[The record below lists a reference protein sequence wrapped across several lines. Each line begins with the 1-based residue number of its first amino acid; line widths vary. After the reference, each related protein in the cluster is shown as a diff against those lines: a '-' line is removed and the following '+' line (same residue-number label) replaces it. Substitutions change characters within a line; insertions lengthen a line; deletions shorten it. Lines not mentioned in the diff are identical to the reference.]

1 MERKGI
7 FQRKKNENVQIIG
20 YKQNYNDSS
29 ENLKLG
35 TNSADSPEDNKNV
48 TSFCLSTKSDYEDMD
63 KSLSFTVSEA
73 QKELLKEI
81 DDILNDV
88 FFWCR

>member
-35 TNSADSPEDNKNV
+35 TNSADSPEDNKNE
-48 TSFCLSTKSDYEDMD
+48 TSFFLSTKSDYEDMD

-88 FFWCR
+88 FFWC